1 MTFAPPRR
9 GSPMLARDVRREIG
23 AHLLPAEE
31 AARREKI
38 LMRLEEAIEGARRV
52 DGHAVKLSVD
62 SSGSHFPSQ
71 KVEIASRPADD
82 LFRIALRSLLRLLCS
97 RSSMDALGEKRI
109 SQVVSVCQLA
119 RGLDHDIDRYLNNL
133 ACHVLKER
141 EKPRGRSASPP
152 PPAVLQPSQP
162 AVKSKKELPISPKL
176 RLGREHY
183 AKPWGLP
190 SPTVDRP
197 TPQRPLEVP
206 QKVPTGVVLER
217 VANVDRSPLLVGR
230 GRTVEGIRSLIGRS
244 QPQAANTA
252 SLPPSRS
259 PESHGD
265 GGEGQFPAW
274 AAHPVQYREMRVE
287 EVRKAWAKQ
296 ERETAHAQEL
306 QRRHL
311 RAEGNPRTVFGK
323 DVAVRS
329 EGDSAAAE
337 SSRKVVASGKEPANS
352 CHSDRSRSPAGL
364 KKGVTPPRSVSP
376 ARVLSPSA
384 SQRSL
389 PHSTNANGLIVTQV
403 PRSPKL
409 TTRKGP
415 FDKPV
420 SRQVAVARRTLSS
433 VYGHCASRLF
443 VDSLSK
449 SFKRSGKGKSLDGRG
464 RLERTRDEYPTGDF
478 RSTEATLEPF
488 ARNASGLEAC
498 GNILSMTASDEALAH
513 STKADQPSSVFNNS
527 GLPSGP
533 KAGQQAG
540 ASEGLSGVGDR
551 GNLAPSVASGYNE
564 GVPPSLS
571 RSVNQ
576 ASNGFN
582 YDVIGDDSPAGR
594 RVVNDM
600 SNEELS
606 VESGN
611 VFRSFGASVTAFA
624 SSLMASV
631 SSSGDTSHDLGSTRR
646 AVATNATDDS
656 EAATLAEPGSSVR
669 ERFGS
674 VHESAV
680 SAPAE
685 ESEAS
690 ATPATE
696 SSVALKSVIAESM
709 RRRSERIISDAISR
723 VEGGAR
729 NGLTHGSSQGS
740 LLLASI
746 PEASNEDAV
755 DVDEPRI
762 GEPLEANNSR
772 ASASLGDLVTES
784 DANQLLPG
792 RDGRD
797 LVAHDSFVDEETREG
812 THTISQSVR
821 GVALPHTRSPQNS
834 AGSTKTGRFTGPQPR
849 APTDATLTM
858 SASKLYETYIA
869 SRNDEEDERIVNR
882 EAAKAYVDFLSQ
894 RILRT
899 SASGARQRRILSGS
913 GFYRKPRW

>member
-1 MTFAPPRR
+1 
-9 GSPMLARDVRREIG
+9 
-23 AHLLPAEE
+23 
-31 AARREKI
+31 
-38 LMRLEEAIEGARRV
+38 
-52 DGHAVKLSVD
+52 
-62 SSGSHFPSQ
+62 
-71 KVEIASRPADD
+71 
-82 LFRIALRSLLRLLCS
+82 
-97 RSSMDALGEKRI
+97 
-109 SQVVSVCQLA
+109 
-119 RGLDHDIDRYLNNL
+119 
-133 ACHVLKER
+133 
-141 EKPRGRSASPP
+141 
-152 PPAVLQPSQP
+152 
-162 AVKSKKELPISPKL
+162 
-176 RLGREHY
+176 
-183 AKPWGLP
+183 
-190 SPTVDRP
+190 
-197 TPQRPLEVP
+197 
-206 QKVPTGVVLER
+206 
-217 VANVDRSPLLVGR
+217 
-230 GRTVEGIRSLIGRS
+230 
-244 QPQAANTA
+244 
-252 SLPPSRS
+252 

-274 AAHPVQYREMRVE
+274 AAHPVQYRKMRVE

-311 RAEGNPRTVFGK
+311 RAEGNSRTVCRKGG
-323 DVAVRS
+323 AVSS
-329 EGDSAAAE
+329 EGDSAGIVTCPKIA
-337 SSRKVVASGKEPANS
+337 ASGEEPAHS
-352 CHSDRSRSPAGL
+352 CPSDRSRSPAGS

-376 ARVLSPSA
+376 ARILSPSA
-384 SQRSL
+384 SQRNP
-389 PHSTNANGLIVTQV
+389 PHSTNANGLTVTQV

-420 SRQVAVARRTLSS
+420 SRQVTVARRTLSS

-449 SFKRSGKGKSLDGRG
+449 SFKRSSKGKSLDGRG
-464 RLERTRDEYPTGDF
+464 RREWMKDDYPTGDF
-478 RSTEATLEPF
+478 RSTEATLERF
-488 ARNASGLEAC
+488 ASNASGLEAS
-498 GNILSMTASDEALAH
+498 GNIFSITASDEALGH

-527 GLPSGP
+527 GLPSAP

-540 ASEGLSGVGDR
+540 GSEGVSGVGDR

-582 YDVIGDDSPAGR
+582 DDVIGDDSPAGR

-631 SSSGDTSHDLGSTRR
+631 SSSGDTSHDLGSAGR
-646 AVATNATDDS
+646 AVATNAVSTDDS
-656 EAATLAEPGSSVR
+656 QAAPLAEPGSSVR

-690 ATPATE
+690 TTLVTE

-729 NGLTHGSSQGS
+729 NGLTHGSSQAS

-762 GEPLEANNSR
+762 GEPLEANNSQ
-772 ASASLGDLVTES
+772 APASLGDLVTES

-797 LVAHDSFVDEETREG
+797 LIAHDSFVGEETREG

-821 GVALPHTRSPQNS
+821 GVALPHTRSPQSS
-834 AGSTKTGRFTGPQPR
+834 AGSTKAGRFAGAQRRPLK
-849 APTDATLTM
+849 DATLTM
-858 SASKLYETYIA
+858 SASKLYETYIS
-869 SRNDEEDERIVNR
+869 SRNDEEDEIIANR
-882 EAAKAYVDFLSQ
+882 GAAKAYVDFLSQ

-899 SASGARQRRILSGS
+899 SA
-913 GFYRKPRW
+913 